1 MFMLGKLKLYAAL
14 IGAALLAVVTVYFR
28 GRADGRDDLEYEIKD
43 QRLDNLL
50 VEKEVRDEIQI
61 LDDDGLRDRASEWV
75 RNSNRR

>member
-1 MFMLGKLKLYAAL
+1 MFILGKLKLYAAL

>member
-1 MFMLGKLKLYAAL
+1 MFILGKLKLYAAL

-28 GRADGRDDLEYEIKD
+28 GRADGRTDLEYEIKD

-50 VEKEVRDEIQI
+50 VEREVRDEINI